1 MNSVSATPQPLY
13 DVLEATGYLT
23 AAEPVPNDLSLEQEA
38 RDARRR
44 ARNFQPN
51 ATWRSRSSL
60 KVYFK
65 YEHKSPRPDTV
76 AKWRQ
81 EVWNEGFAPLL
92 WVVSPDKVDI
102 YNGFARPKE
111 QDDADAHRIGR
122 FKQRRSELRKL
133 DMAAGRLA
141 METGRFWQDSM
152 GGGLN
157 RNTSVD
163 RLLLRDIAGLAR
175 ELAKSGMDRSNAQ
188 SLIGRSIFAQYLV
201 GRRIVTEDFLENTC
215 GCSTLSEVL
224 RHRAKSEQLFDWL
237 RDTFNGD
244 MFPSNGGLAE
254 ARQLGRVANFLD
266 GVDADDQTTL
276 FPYQFDIIPVELVS
290 SIYEQF
296 AQPGEHAATGTAE
309 KDVHYTRLSLVSLVL
324 DEVLNECTGDET
336 VLDLTCGS
344 GVFLV
349 EALRRLVDKRA
360 GDAQPTRELIRE
372 TLYEHVFGM
381 DISEA
386 AVHVAAFSLYLTAL
400 ELDPGPEPPDALTFQ
415 PLIGNTL
422 FTGDVWDERSSL
434 REQAGARAFDVIV
447 GNPPWSYSRTPA
459 LQARRESA
467 GVRGS
472 RGTSLDF
479 LHAATGYSSPRTR
492 FGLVLG
498 GPHFF
503 GLTGNTWR
511 ALRQLMTELSPVTLV
526 NLSNLS
532 GWLFPMA
539 SMPGIVLFARQKKP
553 VGRAKLISAYQVPWT
568 PDGKRTHTFHVAPS
582 DGTTLPLEYWQR
594 RPEFLKAAF
603 FGGHQDA
610 DLLDQLF
617 EKHQTLEKALR
628 RLGTKL
634 SAGLTPGKGRD
645 ARFLH
650 GLPFLEPKSGFS
662 PFVVPA
668 GLPLF
673 SSPFAKRPTVRDM
686 YSAPLLLVKD
696 AVAREH
702 AGRVAAAVADTDIV
716 FTKSFFGA
724 RFDKSDRKPAC
735 MLAGILGS
743 SLAAW
748 FFLMTGSDYG
758 IWRRRVK
765 LGDVKRLRVPDV
777 GTALRS
783 DAGQRIVALVQR
795 PRREAVDEEE
805 WQLLDEAVLDLYG
818 LSAHH
823 RIIVRDGLTRAG
835 WQWREGEA
843 ASVAPARAAGDVKEY
858 ARVFASAVQSV
869 LQAGKRNSVR
879 AEVYDLSDQAP
890 LRVVRF
896 VLESRHVPPVVDVVP
911 CEDLRTLLSRLGE
924 SLDPPLTD
932 SAVGAHEV
940 QCYGREEI
948 VVVKPAARRHWMAVR
963 ALEDAS
969 QAVIDSLGARRR

>member
-1 MNSVSATPQPLY
+1 MSSVSAAPQPLY

-23 AAEPVPNDLSLEQEA
+23 TAGPVPNDLSLEQDA
-38 RDARRR
+38 RDARR
-44 ARNFQPN
+44 ARNFQPD

-60 KVYFK
+60 KIYFK
-65 YEHKSPRPDTV
+65 YEHTPPSPTTV

-102 YNGFARPKE
+102 YNGFAQPE
-111 QDDADAHRIGR
+111 GQGDADAPRIGT
-122 FKQRRSELRKL
+122 FKQRGSELREL
-133 DMAAGRLA
+133 DMVAGRLA

-152 GGGLN
+152 GRGLN

-163 RLLLRDIAGLAR
+163 RLLLRDIARLAR
-175 ELAKSGMDRSNAQ
+175 ELANSGMKRPNAQ

-201 GRRIVTEDFLENTC
+201 DRRIVTEDFLESTC

-224 RHRAKSEQLFDWL
+224 RHRGTSERLFDWL

-244 MFPSNGGLAE
+244 MFPSNGGVAE
-254 ARQLGRVANFLD
+254 AHQTRRVANFLD
-266 GVDADDQTTL
+266 AVDAAGQTTL

-296 AQPGEHAATGTAE
+296 AQPGEHDTAGTAE
-309 KDVHYTRLSLVSLVL
+309 RDVHYTRLSLVSLVL

-360 GDAQPTRELIRE
+360 GDAQPTRDMIRE
-372 TLYEHVFGM
+372 TLYKHVFGM

-400 ELDPGPEPPDALTFQ
+400 ELDPSPEPPDALAFQ
-415 PLIGNTL
+415 PLIGTTL
-422 FTGDVWDERSSL
+422 FKGDVWKERSSL
-434 REQAGARAFDVIV
+434 QEHTGARAFDVIV
-447 GNPPWSYSRTPA
+447 GNPPWSYSQTPT
-459 LQARRESA
+459 LQARRA
-467 GVRGS
+467 RTGFRAS
-472 RGTSLDF
+472 RGVSLDF
-479 LHAATGYSSPRTR
+479 LHAATEYSSPRTR

-498 GPHFF
+498 GPQFF

-532 GWLFPMA
+532 GWLFPKA

-610 DLLDQLF
+610 DLLDRLF
-617 EKHQTLEKALR
+617 EKHQTLEEALR

-634 SAGLTPGKGRD
+634 SAGLTQGK
-645 ARFLH
+645 AR
-650 GLPFLEPKSGFS
+650 
-662 PFVVPA
+662 
-668 GLPLF
+668 
-673 SSPFAKRPTVRDM
+673 RPRARNGD
-686 YSAPLLLVKD
+686 SAPFLLVKE
-696 AVAREH
+696 VVTREH
-702 AGRVAAAVADTDIV
+702 AGRVAAAVADTDTV
-716 FTKSFFGA
+716 FTKSFFGT
-724 RFDKSDRKPAC
+724 RFDENDREAAC
-735 MLAGILGS
+735 LLAGILGS

-748 FFLMTGSDYG
+748 FFLMTASDYG

-765 LGDVKRLRVPDV
+765 LADVKRLRVPDV

-783 DAGQRIVALVQR
+783 NAGRRIVPLVQR
-795 PRREAVDEEE
+795 PGREAVEEEE

-835 WQWREGEA
+835 WQWHECEA
-843 ASVAPARAAGDVKEY
+843 ASVVPARAAGDVKEY

-869 LQAGKRNSVR
+869 LQTGKRNSVR

-896 VLESRHVPPVVDVVP
+896 VLESRHVLPVVDVVP
-911 CEDLRTLLSRLGE
+911 CEDLRTLLGRLSE
-924 SLDPPLTD
+924 SLDPPLID

-963 ALEDAS
+963 ALEDAG